1 MSLDSHQDTGKH
13 FLFPGTLH
21 ASGQECAITTVL
33 GSCISVCLWD
43 AARGGGGM
51 NHYMLPLWNG
61 EGLATP
67 KYGTIAME
75 KLLEQVLA
83 VGCKK
88 DRLIAKVFGGAN
100 ILGMSQAACPI
111 GQRNIELAFTTLEEW
126 KIKVVASDV
135 GGPVGRKIIM
145 NTQTGVVLMGRG
157 KHRE

>member
-1 MSLDSHQDTGKH
+1 MIHETSDTTRKH

-21 ASGQECAITTVL
+21 VDAGECVITTVL
-33 GSCISVCLWD
+33 GSCVAVCLWD
-43 AARGGGGM
+43 TIKGGGGM
-51 NHYMLPLWNG
+51 NHFMLPLWNG

-88 DRLIAKVFGGAN
+88 ERLVAKVFGGAN

-111 GQRNIELAFTTLEEW
+111 GRRNVELALGTLDDW
-126 KIKVVASDV
+126 RIKVVASDLE
-135 GGPVGRKIIM
+135 GMVGRKIIM
-145 NTQTGVVLMGRG
+145 NTLTGVVLMGRG
-157 KHRE
+157 KHKE